1 MKSKRILYLL
11 ALGIFGIGTTEFGVI
26 GILPQLASAF
36 GVTIEKAGWLLSGF
50 ALTVAISGPFMMML
64 LSSFKRKNLMVFTL
78 GVFALSNLLSIMAPN
93 FGLLLAARILPAFFH
108 PVYWSIALSTAANI
122 VTEKDAPK
130 AVSIVFG
137 GFTIASILG
146 VPIATLMADT
156 FNWQSSFILYSSINA
171 ISFAGLLFFLPNIPI
186 PNKIE
191 KGSNNS
197 IFRKGALWI
206 NLLLA
211 CFMIAA
217 MYATYGYM
225 ADYLSK
231 VNNMNGRQISILL
244 FFFGIAGVWGNQ
256 LAGKFLSKSI
266 YTTTLLFI
274 PALAV
279 VHILLFTLGA
289 RFLSIVIVVAIWGLI
304 HTGGFLISN
313 INVISSAPENPEF
326 INSIFTSCGNIAV
339 TLGTT
344 IGGFWIS
351 HFGIHQIIWSSIFCL
366 AVSFLILILKKK
378 YTEMK

>member
-1 MKSKRILYLL
+1 MKTKGMLYIL

-36 GVTIEKAGWLLSGF
+36 GVTIEKAGWLLSSF

-93 FGLLLAARILPAFFH
+93 FWLLLAARVLPAFFH
-108 PVYWSIALSTAANI
+108 PVYWSIALSSAANM
-122 VTEKDAPK
+122 VTEKESPK
-130 AVSIVFG
+130 AVAIVFG

-146 VPIATLMADT
+146 VPLATLMADV
-156 FNWQSSFILYSSINA
+156 FNWQSSFILYAIINI
-171 ISFAGLLFFLPNIPI
+171 ISFTGLLLFLPNISIPI
-186 PNKIE
+186 K
-191 KGSNNS
+191 KGVGTNS
-197 IFRKGALWI
+197 SILKKKALWI

-231 VNNMNGRQISILL
+231 VNRMSGKQISILL
-244 FFFGIAGVWGNQ
+244 FIFGISGVLGNQ
-256 LAGKFLSKSI
+256 LAGKFLSRSI
-266 YTTTLLFI
+266 YTTTFLFI

-279 VHILLFTLGA
+279 IHILLFSLGTQ
-289 RFLSIVIVVAIWGLI
+289 FLAIVIMVAIWGLI

-313 INVISSAPENPEF
+313 INVTSSAPESPEF
-326 INSIFTSCGNIAV
+326 INSIFTSCGNVAV
-339 TLGTT
+339 TLGTS

-351 HFGIHQIIWSSIFCL
+351 KFGVHQIIWSSVLCL
-366 AVSFLILILKKK
+366 AISFLILIFKKEK
-378 YTEMK
+378 ILI